1 MIDGGKDRRK
11 EKNMSFV
18 NDLKN
23 TVTSSRAAIAAAQEE
38 AAAFERKWSGYYSPT
53 AYAEKFA
60 PVKAKTDAEILAA
73 HKAIKTTVDDF
84 RKQIAERYILKGDEL
99 TADAKLLESGV
110 ELNKADLT
118 RMFDA
123 AKAAN
128 NHTMMELAWRRSLK
142 DGIVIERPYFSE
154 KDLNDAANMMENYAN
169 SALSD
174 SAYFGIWSSPG
185 KLATITPAA
194 VHDWD
199 GTESPY
205 RYVSNSNG

>member
-11 EKNMSFV
+11 EKIMSFV

-38 AAAFERKWSGYYSPT
+38 VAAFERKWSSYYSP
-53 AYAEKFA
+53 AVYAEKFA

-73 HKAIKTTVDDF
+73 HKAIKATVDEF

-123 AKAAN
+123 AKAVN

-154 KDLNDAANMMENYAN
+154 KDLNDAADTLENYAN
-169 SALSD
+169 SALSNKMYID
-174 SAYFGIWSSPG
+174 LWNDPD
-185 KLATITPAA
+185 KLTAITPAA
-194 VHDWD
+194 VYDWD
-199 GTESPY
+199 GTEAPY
-205 RYVSNSNG
+205 RYTTNSNG

>member
-1 MIDGGKDRRK
+1 M
-11 EKNMSFV
+11 
-18 NDLKN
+18 
-23 TVTSSRAAIAAAQEE
+23 
-38 AAAFERKWSGYYSPT
+38 
-53 AYAEKFA
+53 
-60 PVKAKTDAEILAA
+60 
-73 HKAIKTTVDDF
+73 
-84 RKQIAERYILKGDEL
+84 KGDEL

-123 AKAAN
+123 AKAVN

-154 KDLNDAANMMENYAN
+154 KDLNDAADMMERYAN
-169 SALSD
+169 SALSE
-174 SAYFGIWSSPG
+174 SAYFSIWSTPG

-205 RYVSNSNG
+205 RYVTNSNG

>member
-1 MIDGGKDRRK
+1 
-11 EKNMSFV
+11 MSFV

-23 TVTSSRAAIAAAQEE
+23 TVTSSCAAIAAAQEE

-53 AYAEKFA
+53 VYAEKFA

-123 AKAAN
+123 AKATN

-154 KDLNDAANMMENYAN
+154 KDLNDAADMMERYAN

-174 SAYFGIWSSPG
+174 SAYFGIWSAPG

-205 RYVSNSNG
+205 RYVTNSNG

>member
-1 MIDGGKDRRK
+1 
-11 EKNMSFV
+11 MSFV

-53 AYAEKFA
+53 VYAEKFA

-142 DGIVIERPYFSE
+142 DDIVIERPYFSE
-154 KDLNDAANMMENYAN
+154 KDLNDAADMMERYAN

-174 SAYFGIWSSPG
+174 SAYFGIWSAPG
-185 KLATITPAA
+185 KLATITPA
-194 VHDWD
+194 
-199 GTESPY
+199 
-205 RYVSNSNG
+205 

>member
-1 MIDGGKDRRK
+1 MNASG
-11 EKNMSFV
+11 
-18 NDLKN
+18 
-23 TVTSSRAAIAAAQEE
+23 AAIT
-38 AAAFERKWSGYYSPT
+38 R
-53 AYAEKFA
+53 YAEKFA

-99 TADAKLLESGV
+99 TSDARLLESGV

-154 KDLNDAANMMENYAN
+154 KDLNDAADMMERFPIARI
-169 SALSD
+169 SA
-174 SAYFGIWSSPG
+174 FGAPPASSPP
-185 KLATITPAA
+185 LPPPPYMI
-194 VHDWD
+194 
-199 GTESPY
+199 GTAQNL
-205 RYVSNSNG
+205 RIVM

>member
-1 MIDGGKDRRK
+1 M
-11 EKNMSFV
+11 
-18 NDLKN
+18 
-23 TVTSSRAAIAAAQEE
+23 
-38 AAAFERKWSGYYSPT
+38 
-53 AYAEKFA
+53 
-60 PVKAKTDAEILAA
+60 
-73 HKAIKTTVDDF
+73 
-84 RKQIAERYILKGDEL
+84 KGDEL

-154 KDLNDAANMMENYAN
+154 KDLNDAADMMERYAN

-174 SAYFGIWSSPG
+174 SAYFGIWSAPG

-205 RYVSNSNG
+205 QVGTLRGCRVDPPQQAGIHSVP

>member
-1 MIDGGKDRRK
+1 
-11 EKNMSFV
+11 MSFV

-53 AYAEKFA
+53 VYAEKFA

-128 NHTMMELAWRRSLK
+128 NHM
-142 DGIVIERPYFSE
+142 I
-154 KDLNDAANMMENYAN
+154 
-169 SALSD
+169 
-174 SAYFGIWSSPG
+174 SAY
-185 KLATITPAA
+185 
-194 VHDWD
+194 
-199 GTESPY
+199 
-205 RYVSNSNG
+205 

>member
-1 MIDGGKDRRK
+1 M
-11 EKNMSFV
+11 
-18 NDLKN
+18 
-23 TVTSSRAAIAAAQEE
+23 
-38 AAAFERKWSGYYSPT
+38 
-53 AYAEKFA
+53 
-60 PVKAKTDAEILAA
+60 
-73 HKAIKTTVDDF
+73 
-84 RKQIAERYILKGDEL
+84 KGDEL

-123 AKAAN
+123 AKAVN

-154 KDLNDAANMMENYAN
+154 KDLNDAADMMERYAN

-174 SAYFGIWSSPG
+174 SAYFGIWSAPG

-194 VHDWD
+194 LKTAQEAAQRAGETVPAFVGRAIETQAQRDKVIQAMKPKEKAPD
-199 GTESPY
+199 KSET
-205 RYVSNSNG
+205 